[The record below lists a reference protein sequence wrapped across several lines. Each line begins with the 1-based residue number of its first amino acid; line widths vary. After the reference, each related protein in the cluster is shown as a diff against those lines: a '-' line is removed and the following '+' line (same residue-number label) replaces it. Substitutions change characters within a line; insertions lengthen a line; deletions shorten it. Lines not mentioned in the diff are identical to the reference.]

1 MKFDVT
7 LVPQALEIMALGMA
21 GIFIV
26 MIILY
31 LASLL
36 LIKVLPEEK

>member
-7 LVPQALEIMALGMA
+7 LLPQALEIMALGMA
-21 GIFIV
+21 GIFVV

-31 LASLL
+31 LASLA
-36 LIKVLPEEK
+36 LIRALPDEK

>member
-36 LIKVLPEEK
+36 LIKILPDEK

>member
-36 LIKVLPEEK
+36 LIKVLPDEK